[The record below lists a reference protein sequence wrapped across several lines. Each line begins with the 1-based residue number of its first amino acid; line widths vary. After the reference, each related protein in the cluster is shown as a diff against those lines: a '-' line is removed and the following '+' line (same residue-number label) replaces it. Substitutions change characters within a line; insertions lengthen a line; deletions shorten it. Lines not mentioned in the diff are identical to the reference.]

1 MVGLRRNA
9 ERGLSLAF
17 RNMAAKYLLQS
28 TGGGLDRV
36 HDIIHRLIKLR
47 TRRNGNGRHSRQVS
61 ICSMGLVRD
70 PKGLLRARTRRV
82 TG

>member
-28 TGGGLDRV
+28 TGSGLDRV
-36 HDIIHRLIKLR
+36 HDIIHRFNKAQHKAE
-47 TRRNGNGRHSRQVS
+47 GEWPS
-61 ICSMGLVRD
+61 LV
-70 PKGLLRARTRRV
+70 AM
-82 TG
+82 